1 MAKKENRPSWFKM
14 FRNQK
19 ALIDSVPD
27 TEVGQAL
34 KAVFQYFETG
44 EVVEMSP
51 LVFAV
56 FSSVRPYIDES
67 FEDYKANSQKN
78 RANVQKRWEKNRE
91 MPSDTTGTTCATR
104 TTCTN

>member
-27 TEVGQAL
+27 AEAGQAL

-44 EVVEMSP
+44 DVVEMSP

-56 FSSVRPYIDES
+56 FSSVKPYVDES
-67 FEDYKANSQKN
+67 FNDFESSK
-78 RANVQKRWEKNRE
+78 KRMAYTRWKGLH
-91 MPSDTTGTTCATR
+91 PDGTDTEFKEYYSKKMSVDVS
-104 TTCTN
+104 